1 MSRRAW
7 LLFSAVGLMWG
18 LPYLFIK
25 ISVAELS
32 PAAIVFARCAIGVI
46 LLLPLAVYR
55 RQIGPALA
63 HWKPLVAFAIIEICV
78 PWLMLGYAEQR
89 LSSSLTGLLIAAV
102 PIVGAAVAG
111 LSGAERLGPARIGG
125 LVAGFVGVAALVGLD
140 VGAAGALPVLAVSLA
155 VVGYTVGPII
165 LSKYLAN
172 QPGTAVIALSLA
184 FAVVVYA
191 PFVALDPPQMPV
203 SSSVVLALIGLGV
216 ICTAASFV
224 AFYAL
229 VGEVGPARA
238 VVVAYVNPA
247 VALALG
253 VGLLDEP
260 FTAGTAIGFA
270 LIIGGSVLATRP
282 SAPAGSAT
290 KPQPAPLVDSPIP

>member
-1 MSRRAW
+1 
-7 LLFSAVGLMWG
+7 MWG

-32 PAAIVFARCAIGVI
+32 PAAIVFARCAIGVV

-55 RQIGPALA
+55 RQIGPVLQ
-63 HWKPLVAFAIIEICV
+63 HWKPLAAFAIIEICV
-78 PWLMLGYAEQR
+78 PWLMLGYAEQK

-102 PIVGAAVAG
+102 PIVGAAVAA

-125 LVAGFVGVAALVGLD
+125 LVAGFVGVAALVGLE

-165 LSKYLAN
+165 LSKYLAS

-191 PFVALDPPQMPV
+191 PFVALDPPRLPV

-216 ICTAASFV
+216 ICTAASFI

-247 VALALG
+247 VAIGLG

-260 FTAGTAIGFA
+260 FTVGTAVGFA

-282 SAPAGSAT
+282 SAPAAMAT
-290 KPQPAPLVDSPIP
+290 NPQPAALVDSPIP

>member
-1 MSRRAW
+1 M
-7 LLFSAVGLMWG
+7 LFSTVGLMWG

-32 PAAIVFARCAIGVI
+32 PAAIVFARCAIGVV
-46 LLLPLAVYR
+46 LLLPLAIYR
-55 RQIGPALA
+55 RQIGPVLQ
-63 HWKPLVAFAIIEICV
+63 HWKPLAAFAIIEICV
-78 PWLMLGYAEQR
+78 PWLMLGYAEQK

-102 PIVGAAVAG
+102 PIVGAAVAA
-111 LSGAERLGPARIGG
+111 LSGAEQLGPARIGG
-125 LVAGFVGVAALVGLD
+125 LVAGLVGVAALVGLD

-191 PFVALDPPQMPV
+191 PFVALDPPHLPV
-203 SSSVVLALIGLGV
+203 SSSVVLALLGLGV
-216 ICTAASFV
+216 ICTAASFI

-247 VALALG
+247 VAIALG

-282 SAPAGSAT
+282 SAPAGLAT
-290 KPQPAPLVDSPIP
+290 NPQPAPLVDSPIP